1 MIKISKVMPPFFL
14 IRVPKEAQRHRLE
27 KIGVLYYPPKFVFMK
42 RGMQCGEIMMVG
54 ESAHQY
60 FPEARVGDILIN
72 HHLTE
77 GKATDNKR
85 KVYMI
90 DEDQDWAYYVITG
103 FCHNGERNMTFAVWN
118 GEKIIT
124 NKDYI
129 FLEVENEPE
138 SDMPDF
144 DFNAPGFGRVVTNMP
159 FKMASHGIVTIKP
172 RKLTREELSA
182 KMKANMAEIKKL
194 SVWLEFPDMRQRVGP
209 MILALERENDQLSKE
224 INTVI
229 CEYRVVAAC
238 NPEFSLEYNVYPR
251 DSIFV
256 LNIACYMTVEFMGKE
271 YVIAESKYIQASPN
285 TEQE

>member
-1 MIKISKVMPPFFL
+1 MIKISKIMPPFFL
-14 IRVPKEAQRHRLE
+14 IRIPKEAQRQRME
-27 KIGVLYYPPKFVFMK
+27 KIGILYYPPKFAFMK
-42 RGMQCGEIMMVG
+42 RGMQCGEIMG
-54 ESAHQY
+54 IGNKAHEY
-60 FPEARVGDILIN
+60 FPEAKIGDILIN

-103 FCHNGERNMTFAVWN
+103 FSHNGERNMTFAVWD

-129 FLEVENEPE
+129 FLEPPKKLE

-144 DFNAPGFGRVVTNMP
+144 DLNMPGFGKFVTNMP
-159 FKMASHGIVTIKP
+159 FKQAANGIVTVKP
-172 RKLTREELSA
+172 RKLTREEMTE
-182 KMKANMAEIKKL
+182 KMKVNMAEIKRL
-194 SVWLEFPDMRQRVGP
+194 SRWLEFQDMRQRVAP
-209 MILALERENDQLSKE
+209 MIIGLEAENEKLSKE

-229 CEYRVVAAC
+229 CESNIVAAC
-238 NPEFSLEYNVYPR
+238 NPEFSRDHNVHQG
-251 DSIFV
+251 DSIFI

-271 YVIAESKYIQASPN
+271 YVIAESKYIQGH
-285 TEQE
+285 